1 MGFVMR
7 LNSRDLVN
15 DPKNGAEVYPI
26 TATNAVYRA
35 GTDKNLEQILSEL
48 SNNADRKVI
57 QDLEYLSNT
66 NTLQI
71 SYTDNTTDNIQLSN
85 LIKNVAV
92 TRNNRTYTITV
103 TPTTGSASTYTIE
116 LPNVTT
122 SGSGNGLSD
131 ISYDSSTNTITATK
145 TTFLTEHQQIPVTDV
160 KVNNASVVTNKVA
173 NITVPIVGTLNTN
186 NSQAQTASSSESFS
200 NNISLHKV
208 SKTGNYNDLL
218 NKPTIP
224 SAPGTLN
231 TNNTSSQTA
240 SASEALS
247 GTIKLHKVS
256 KTGNYNDLLNL
267 PAGLGA
273 YPVIS
278 AEYDSTEGANIIT
291 FHKEISNRISTITL
305 TPTIDTTNRRQLYKC
320 RIVNDG
326 TTDPLNWT
334 EGNVLVKLPKDS
346 TYAPYLLV
354 NNTSG
359 PDSQSSEM
367 INNHHF
373 DNAIFTP
380 QESVSLSENYNIYP
394 IQAHINWVTRNGHV
408 NSELY
413 YTTLFKCFSNNTV
426 TFDLLNVKGY
436 YLMIP
441 VDTSV
446 PVANYGGIGKMKYIS
461 ETDYNN
467 LTYKDPDCLYF
478 IPVTE

>member
-48 SNNADRKVI
+48 SNSADRKVI

-71 SYTDNTTDNIQLSN
+71 SYTDNTTDNIQLPN
-85 LIKNVAV
+85 WIKNVGV
-92 TRNNRTYTITV
+92 TRSGYTYTINL
-103 TPTTGSASTYTIE
+103 TPTTGSNIPIE
-116 LPNVTT
+116 IVLPTVEE
-122 SGSGNGLSD
+122 SGTGNGLSG
-131 ISYDSSTNTITATK
+131 ISYNSSTNKITATK

-173 NITVPIVGTLNTN
+173 NITLPTIGKLNTN
-186 NSQAQTASSSESFS
+186 NSQAQTLSSSESFS
-200 NNISLHKV
+200 DNI
-208 SKTGNYNDLL
+208 N
-218 NKPTIP
+218 
-224 SAPGTLN
+224 
-231 TNNTSSQTA
+231 
-240 SASEALS
+240 
-247 GTIKLHKVS
+247 LHKVS

-278 AEYDSTEGANIIT
+278 AEYNSTEGVNIIT

-305 TPTIDTTNRRQLYKC
+305 TPTIDTTNKRQLYKC
-320 RIVNDG
+320 RIINDG

-354 NNTSG
+354 NITSG
-359 PDSQSSEM
+359 PDSQPSEM
-367 INNHHF
+367 INHHHF
-373 DNAIFTP
+373 DNAVFTP
-380 QESVSLSENYNIYP
+380 QESVSLSETYNIYP
-394 IQAHINWVTRNGHV
+394 IQAHTNWATRNGHV
-408 NSELY
+408 DSEVY

-467 LTYKDPDCLYF
+467 LTYKDSECLYF

>member
-1 MGFVMR
+1 MGFVRR
-7 LNSRDLVN
+7 LNSKELVG
-15 DPKNGAEVYPI
+15 DPCAGAEVYPI
-26 TATNAVYRA
+26 TATNAVYRE
-35 GTDKNLEQILSEL
+35 GSGENLETILSRL
-48 SNNADRKVI
+48 GNSADRKVV
-57 QDLEYLSNT
+57 QD
-66 NTLQI
+66 I
-71 SYTDNTTDNIQLSN
+71 SYESTGNKLHKEFTDNTTEDITLPNW
-85 LIKNVAV
+85 IKNVTV
-92 TRNNRTYTITV
+92 TNSGRTYTITV
-103 TPTTGSASTYTIE
+103 TPTTGSTSVYTIE

-131 ISYDSSTNTITATK
+131 ISYNSSTNTITATK

-160 KVNNASVVTNKVA
+160 KVNNTSVVTNKVA
-173 NITVPIVGTLNTN
+173 NITIPTVGKLNTN
-186 NSQAQTASSSESFS
+186 NSQAQTLSSSESFS
-200 NNISLHKV
+200 NNIS
-208 SKTGNYNDLL
+208 
-218 NKPTIP
+218 
-224 SAPGTLN
+224 
-231 TNNTSSQTA
+231 
-240 SASEALS
+240 
-247 GTIKLHKVS
+247 LHKVS

-305 TPTIDTTNRRQLYKC
+305 TPTIDNTNKRQLYKC

-354 NNTSG
+354 NITSG
-359 PDSQSSEM
+359 PDSQPSEM
-367 INNHHF
+367 INHHHF
-373 DNAIFTP
+373 DNAVFTP
-380 QESVSLSENYNIYP
+380 QESVSLSETYNIYP
-394 IQAHINWVTRNGHV
+394 IQAHTNWVTRSGHV
-408 NSELY
+408 NTEEY

-426 TFDLLNVKGY
+426 TFDLLNIKGY

-441 VDTSV
+441 VDTTV

-461 ETDYNN
+461 KTDYNN
-467 LTYKDPDCLYF
+467 LTYKDPECLYF